1 MGGNPV
7 QMKVIES
14 KGNGYFLNFCIY
26 EKQGDVRCSPAAM
39 ERLILLDFAV
49 IVRPETEEE
58 LDGSPEEKVGDG
70 H

>member
-7 QMKVIES
+7 PVKVPRN
-14 KGNGYFLNFCIY
+14 NGGTVGFYIREVIGVGVYN
-26 EKQGDVRCSPAAM
+26 PAALYD
-39 ERLILLDFAV
+39 ELLKFAV
-49 IVRPETEEE
+49 VIVSKTEVE